1 MPFLTKTVKQ
11 KIPSVK
17 KLRSALP
24 KTVQQSIPFLD
35 MRKDGICM
43 VKGDYYTKTMQFDDI
58 NYKLAS
64 QEEQETIYAKY
75 CNFLNHFEHDVD
87 IQFSFQNKII
97 DIKEFSQY
105 RACEKKRSETVFRYQ
120 T

>member
-1 MPFLTKTVKQ
+1 
-11 KIPSVK
+11 
-17 KLRSALP
+17 
-24 KTVQQSIPFLD
+24 
-35 MRKDGICM
+35 M

-105 RACEKKRSETVFRYQ
+105 IELAKRNDQRQFSDIRHEYEEMLHDQLEKAATALSKLNI
-120 T
+120 